1 MLAYLKRMS
10 MWQRLKR
17 PTAERREAPWTGPT
31 RFDEVQTKETQLASA
46 DLFKLRLNGSDHLF
60 LSIFMADVGEER
72 TVEATD
78 GH

>member
-31 RFDEVQTKETQLASA
+31 RFDEVQTKE
-46 DLFKLRLNGSDHLF
+46 KLNLQAPTSSSF
-60 LSIFMADVGEER
+60 V
-72 TVEATD
+72 
-78 GH
+78 

>member
-1 MLAYLKRMS
+1 

-31 RFDEVQTKETQLASA
+31 RFDEVQTKENSTCKRRPLQASFERKRSPFPSFFA
-46 DLFKLRLNGSDHLF
+46 
-60 LSIFMADVGEER
+60 MADVGEER

>member
-31 RFDEVQTKETQLASA
+31 RFDEVQTKE
-46 DLFKLRLNGSDHLF
+46 KLRLNGSDHLSF
-60 LSIFMADVGEER
+60 LFATADVGEER